1 MFSNHTYLSGM
12 TSSLSKHFKDLS
24 IYIKKEFNKEN
35 IKKKILDIGS
45 NDGTCLKHFK
55 DLGWEILGVESSKTI
70 SDIANKNNIKTLNK

>member
-12 TSSLSKHFKDLS
+12 TSSLSKHFKIS

-35 IKKKILDIGS
+35 IKKILDIGS

-55 DLGWEILGVESSKTI
+55 DLGWEILELSHQKQFQI
-70 SDIANKNNIKTLNK
+70 